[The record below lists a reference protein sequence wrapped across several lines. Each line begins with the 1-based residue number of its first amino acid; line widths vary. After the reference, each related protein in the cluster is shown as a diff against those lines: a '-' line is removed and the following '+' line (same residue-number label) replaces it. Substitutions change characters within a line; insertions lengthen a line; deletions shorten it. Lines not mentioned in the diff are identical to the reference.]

1 MLAVM
6 KEHAYVLGSI
16 SSPQCALA
24 VSPIALPHA
33 NVALPCLQKGSAFAM
48 THASHPPS
56 LVKIAIVVI
65 ASTVAVTF
73 IVAPLT
79 SILVAS

>member
-1 MLAVM
+1 MLVVM
-6 KEHAYVLGSI
+6 KEHAYILGSI
-16 SSPQCALA
+16 SSPQCTLA
-24 VSPIALPHA
+24 VSSITLPHT
-33 NVALPCLQKGSAFAM
+33 NVALSCLQKSGAFAM

-73 IVAPLT
+73 VVAPLA